1 MSTLQDF
8 KNKTDQLAGIQRF
21 VVVARDGT
29 LLLHSGQQNNRLGD
43 YIAYIAITA
52 EQLRPHL
59 GFTGPYHM
67 IMEQSSGSRIV
78 ALLGQQIIVGIDL
91 DANIS
96 PAIVID
102 QLTPV
107 VDQITL

>member
-8 KNKTDQLAGIQRF
+8 KNKIDQLTGIQRS
-21 VVVARDGT
+21 VMVARDGT
-29 LLLHSGQQNNRLGD
+29 LLLHSGRQNNRLGD

-78 ALLGQQIIVGIDL
+78 VLLGQQIVVGIEIDT
-91 DANIS
+91 NVP
-96 PAIVID
+96 PAIIIE
-102 QLTPV
+102 QLSPM